1 MRHVDEP
8 SPSAPIS
15 ADIRGSADIQI
26 SSCVTDHNRPEEED
40 GRTSQENA
48 EKEKRTESGL
58 FIGVRR
64 IKRNSKSFAGLLLLP
79 KWTDTVFA
87 RTNTVFS

>member
-15 ADIRGSADIQI
+15 ADIRVGGYTNFVL
-26 SSCVTDHNRPEEED
+26 CYHNRPEEED

-58 FIGVRR
+58 FIGVKRMG
-64 IKRNSKSFAGLLLLP
+64 RNSKSFAGLLLLP